1 MAVWNVFLGE
11 IEWKGRGSHLC
22 TFNEHVWKSMSR
34 AWAEHESSMSNPH
47 GGDMI
52 AEVGFVVRKMERWS
66 VDLEPH
72 YG

>member
-1 MAVWNVFLGE
+1 M
-11 IEWKGRGSHLC
+11 
-22 TFNEHVWKSMSR
+22 SMYGR
-34 AWAEHESSMSNPH
+34 AWVEHESSMSNPN

-52 AEVGFVVRKMERWS
+52 AEVGFVVREMERWS